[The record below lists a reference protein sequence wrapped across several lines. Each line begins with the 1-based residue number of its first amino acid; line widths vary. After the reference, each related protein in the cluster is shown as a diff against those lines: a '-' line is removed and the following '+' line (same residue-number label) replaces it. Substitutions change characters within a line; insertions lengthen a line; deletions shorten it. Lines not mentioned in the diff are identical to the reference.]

1 MSPDDLAIVDRSWAE
16 LASRRE
22 LLVASLAVAIPGCD
36 LSQPDGRARWLIDS
50 VTELVGLLRAPSE
63 LAAAARRRAAMF
75 PCQGSAPTFRVD
87 GRAFLRA
94 AASSIGPS
102 WSPREDRAW
111 RQAWLLLADVL
122 AEQSLSPFADPPS
135 T

>member
-1 MSPDDLAIVDRSWAE
+1 MGRAGALRDS
-16 LASRRE
+16 
-22 LLVASLAVAIPGCD
+22 LVALLAVSLPGCD

-63 LAAAARRRAAMF
+63 LAAAARRRAEMF
-75 PCQGSAPTFRVD
+75 PCEGPAPTFAVD

-94 AASSIGPS
+94 AAIGPT
-102 WSPREDRAW
+102 WSPRNDRAW

>member
-16 LASRRE
+16 LKSRLDE
-22 LLVASLAVAIPGCD
+22 LVASLAVALPGCD
-36 LSQPDGRARWLIDS
+36 LSQPDGRARWLIES
-50 VTELVGLLRAPSE
+50 VIELVGLLRAPSE

-75 PCQGSAPTFRVD
+75 PCEGSAPTFSVD

-94 AASSIGPS
+94 AASIGPS
-102 WSPREDRAW
+102 WSPRDDRAW

>member
-1 MSPDDLAIVDRSWAE
+1 MDRAG
-16 LASRRE
+16 AAARFAGR
-22 LLVASLAVAIPGCD
+22 VARGRAPG
-36 LSQPDGRARWLIDS
+36 LRAQPADGRARWLIDA

-75 PCQGSAPTFRVD
+75 PCQGSAPTFSVE

-94 AASSIGPS
+94 AASIDPS
-102 WSPREDRAW
+102 WSARDDRAW

>member
-1 MSPDDLAIVDRSWAE
+1 MSPDDLAIVDRSWTE
-16 LASRRE
+16 LEPQRDS
-22 LLVASLAVAIPGCD
+22 LVASLAGALPGCE
-36 LSQPDGRARWLIDS
+36 LSQSDGRARWLIDA

-63 LAAAARRRAAMF
+63 LAAAARRHAAMF
-75 PCQGSAPTFRVD
+75 PCHGSAPTFTVD

-94 AASSIGPS
+94 GAAIDPS
-102 WSPREDRAW
+102 WSARDDRAW

>member
-16 LASRRE
+16 LQPLRDS
-22 LLVASLAVAIPGCD
+22 LVASLSASLPGCD
-36 LSQPDGRARWLIDS
+36 LSQADARARWLIDS
-50 VTELVGLLRAPSE
+50 VTELVGLLRAPSD

-75 PCQGSAPTFRVD
+75 PCDRSGPTFSVD

-94 AASSIGPS
+94 AAAIGPS
-102 WSPREDRAW
+102 WSPRDDSAW

-122 AEQSLSPFADPPS
+122 AEQSLSPFADPQS
-135 T
+135 K